1 MPSIPIKE
9 QQNSHTGI
17 GRAKGSKNQLT
28 QEMKLVL
35 TQIVEG
41 QLHRVPEALE
51 KVFKTKPEKY
61 VALVTRL
68 AEICIPKTQQVE
80 LSSGSEGVD
89 IRATL
94 EDMRNKLLDKDNE

>member
-1 MPSIPIKE
+1 MPSIPIKD

-17 GRAKGSKNQLT
+17 GRAKGSKNLLT

-51 KVFKTKPEKY
+51 KVLKTKPDKY

-68 AEICIPKTQQVE
+68 AEICIPKTQEVQ
-80 LSSGSEGVD
+80 LSTEDKIDVK
-89 IRATL
+89 ATL
-94 EDMRNKLLDKDNE
+94 EDLRTKLTEEE

>member
-1 MPSIPIKE
+1 MPSIPIKD

-68 AEICIPKTQQVE
+68 AEICIPKTQEVQ
-80 LSSGSEGVD
+80 LSTEDKIDVK
-89 IRATL
+89 ATL
-94 EDMRNKLLDKDNE
+94 EDMRKKLTEDK

>member
-68 AEICIPKTQQVE
+68 AEICIPKTQEVQ
-80 LSSGSEGVD
+80 LSTEDKIDVK
-89 IRATL
+89 ATL
-94 EDMRNKLLDKDNE
+94 EDMRKKLTEDK